1 MLLAHPA
8 VLEELLRRYD
18 ALTAEHGKGGDAA
31 EAARRLEDVSYTLC
45 VTTGT
50 RDITSAVAAA
60 RERLRPGR
68 PPAHRSPR
76 PSPCPDVPD
85 GRLRGPRLTGRCSR
99 RPRAGR
105 RR

>member
-18 ALTAEHGKGGDAA
+18 ALTAEHGKGGDAV
-31 EAARRLEDVSYTLC
+31 EATRRLEDVSYTLC

-60 RERLRPGR
+60 RERLRHRPAPGT
-68 PPAHRSPR
+68 PEPAPAALS
-76 PSPCPDVPD
+76 
-85 GRLRGPRLTGRCSR
+85 
-99 RPRAGR
+99 
-105 RR
+105 